1 MTSRE
6 RAEAVVQKINSQRNR
21 IAGGYEIPRDEPGPI
36 DLIAAA
42 LEADEKEIER
52 LKKQVEKHNRLRV
65 MWRTE
70 HSKQCEREAKRVG
83 EPYAEQQVK
92 RLRWTTDQPT
102 VAGQYWCRII
112 GQYEPFTIFVHAN
125 DDGEGL
131 GILLAEDDWVSVHDE
146 ELSKADWCPV
156 PMPEE
161 GA

>member
-42 LEADEKEIER
+42 LEAER
-52 LKKQVEKHNRLRV
+52 PKWSQDK
-65 MWRTE
+65 
-70 HSKQCEREAKRVG
+70 
-83 EPYAEQQVK
+83 
-92 RLRWTTDQPT
+92 PT

-146 ELSKADWCPV
+146 ELSKADWCPL